1 VSGVIQKTDKEMVS
15 SRGISRRLG
24 TCSGYQSPAEE
35 VSEGFYNERIDQLTS
50 DPEKKILTELAS
62 LDVGKSYPDE
72 LLARHCSWKIGGPA
86 DLLVEAETTEQISNL
101 IDFVRSRQIPL
112 VVIGQGTN
120 LLFDDAGVRGV
131 VLKLGPAFSRIE
143 IAGNII
149 TAEAGVWV
157 PQLAR
162 LAMRAG
168 LAGLEHCIGIP
179 GTLGGLVL
187 MNGGSQRKGIGENIR
202 RVWVV
207 DTNGCPQVLSRFN
220 CDFSYRSSALQG
232 RDDVVVKVEL
242 ELPSGNIADIRH
254 AMVCDLRARRSK
266 FPRKVPN
273 CGSVFLS
280 TGEMHE
286 TVGPPGKIIEEAG
299 LKGIRVGDAEISQQ
313 HANFILNTGHA
324 SSADVLALIAQVRK
338 RVSQSIGFELCCEVR
353 YVSPQGEVIPADRG
367 YSVR

>member
-1 VSGVIQKTDKEMVS
+1 MLHS
-15 SRGISRRLG
+15 
-24 TCSGYQSPAEE
+24 YSPAGEAPE
-35 VSEGFYNERIDQLTS
+35 IFYNERIDQLTS
-50 DPEKKILTELAS
+50 DPEKKILTELVS

-86 DLLVEAETTEQISNL
+86 DLLVEAETTEQVSNL
-101 IDFVRSRQIPL
+101 IAFVRARQIPL

-131 VLKLGPAFSRIE
+131 VLKLGAAFSRIK
-143 IAGNII
+143 ISGNIV

-168 LAGLEHCIGIP
+168 LAGLEHCSGIP

-207 DTNGCPQVLSRFN
+207 DSHGCPQVLTPVD
-220 CDFSYRSSALQG
+220 CEFSYRSSALQRRG
-232 RDDVVVKVEL
+232 DVVVKVEL
-242 ELPSGNIADIRH
+242 ECPSGDIADIRH
-254 AMVCDLRARRSK
+254 AMVSDLRERRRK

-286 TVGPPGKIIEEAG
+286 AVGPPGKIIEEAG
-299 LKGIRVGDAEISQQ
+299 LKGTRIGAAEISQQ

-324 SSADVLALIAQVRK
+324 SSSDVLALIAQVRK
-338 RVSQSIGFELCCEVR
+338 SVAQNIGFELRCEVH
-353 YVSPQGEVIPADRG
+353 YVSPQGVVIPADKAH
-367 YSVR
+367 SV